1 MAEISAKDVMAL
13 RQKSGCGMMEC
24 KKALVASNGDVEGA
38 MEYLRKAGAAK
49 AAKKADRSTNQGRW
63 AVAKNGNEVA
73 LVEALCETDFVAATA
88 EFKAFAQAAAD
99 KAASYAGENGD
110 VSAKLAADMDAD
122 LKALIGKL
130 GENMSIRRAIR
141 WIPAEGNQI
150 GFYLHTAQPFAT
162 MVEVAGPCDA
172 DLLLNITLHITAANP
187 TYISRDDVP
196 QEFID
201 KELEIA
207 KADPKLAGKPEQVL
221 KGILQGKLNKRF
233 SEICL
238 MEMPW
243 IDDEHTCLAKVAPNV
258 KIVRFVR
265 SLVGAALDEQK

>member
-1 MAEISAKDVMAL
+1 MRTL
-13 RQKSGCGMMEC
+13 
-24 KKALVASNGDVEGA
+24 
-38 MEYLRKAGAAK
+38 YLGVGETEA
-49 AAKKADRSTNQGRW
+49 
-63 AVAKNGNEVA
+63 A
-73 LVEALCETDFVAATA
+73 LVEVLCETDFVSATA

-99 KAASYAGENGD
+99 KAASYAGVDGD

-141 WIPAEGNQI
+141 WVPAAGNQI
-150 GFYLHTAQPFAT
+150 GYYLHTAQPYAA

-172 DLLLNITLHITAANP
+172 DLLLNITLHVTASNP

-196 QEFID
+196 QSFID

-233 SEICL
+233 TEICL

-258 KIVRFVR
+258 KVVRFVR
-265 SLVGAALDEQK
+265 SLVGASLDEQK

>member
-1 MAEISAKDVMAL
+1 MAEINAKDVMSL
-13 RQKSGCGMMEC
+13 RQKTGCGMMEC
-24 KKALVASNGDVEGA
+24 KKALVASNGDLEGA
-38 MEYLRKAGAAK
+38 VEYLRKAGIAK

-63 AVAKNGNEVA
+63 AAAKNGAECA
-73 LVEALCETDFVAATA
+73 LVEVLCETDFVSATA
-88 EFKAFAQAAAD
+88 EFKELAKHAAE
-99 KAASYAGENGD
+99 KAASYAGVDGN
-110 VSAKLAADMDAD
+110 VSEKLAADMDAE

-150 GFYLHTAQPFAT
+150 GYYLHTAQPFAT

-196 QEFID
+196 QSFID

-207 KADPKLAGKPEQVL
+207 KADPKLAGKPDQVL

-243 IDDEHTCLAKVAPNV
+243 IDDEHTCLAKIAPNV